1 MVVFAAARLLCSNNR
16 IKVRK
21 GVAKAKTVKRM
32 ASVVLLVCFMLAF
45 SCPTILA
52 AEAQETTTIVPC
64 EDGGYIVTTLT
75 IEPSTSRASGTT
87 SGSKTVTKYNVFDVK
102 QYSFTVH
109 GTFTYNGSAA
119 TATSASTSYTIYQS
133 GWSCTNRSTT
143 KDRDTITGTATF
155 RNGIAVNYP
164 TATLTCSPTGNVS

>member
-1 MVVFAAARLLCSNNR
+1 M
-16 IKVRK
+16 KK
-21 GVAKAKTVKRM
+21 VKRLT
-32 ASVVLLVCFMLAF
+32 SVVLLVCLVLAL
-45 SCPTILA
+45 SCPATLA

-75 IEPSTSRASGTT
+75 IEPSLTRASGTT
-87 SGSKTVTKYNVFDVK
+87 SGSKTVTKYNVLDVK

-109 GTFTYNGSAA
+109 GTFSYNGSAA
-119 TATSASTSYTIYQS
+119 TAISASTSYTIYQS

-143 KDRDTITGTATF
+143 KDRDTITGSATF

>member
-119 TATSASTSYTIYQS
+119 PRQRVQAPVTRFISLVGVVPTDLQQKIEIPSPVPLPSEMVLQSTIQQQ
-133 GWSCTNRSTT
+133 
-143 KDRDTITGTATF
+143 
-155 RNGIAVNYP
+155 
-164 TATLTCSPTGNVS
+164 L